1 MEVCGFY
8 WSTAPAVQTVSR
20 WAQASVCV
28 ARDTGFRNQ
37 TGQNINFS
45 ANGIA
50 KLLKMIVDSD

>member
-1 MEVCGFY
+1 MH
-8 WSTAPAVQTVSR
+8 SR
-20 WAQASVCV
+20 YEGLKKQGIHLQPDQW
-28 ARDTGFRNQ
+28 DTGFRNQ